1 LHRLVAPVTVGL
13 ALLALSGATA
23 GAHDESERTT
33 QPRVVLLDNPGAG
46 CSPANEPYYC
56 GPFRRA
62 ARLTGV
68 TGRIV
73 SLTLRED
80 PVDTL
85 ELIARQGH
93 DLVIAGSLYNEALGE
108 AAPRV
113 PKARYAIIDW
123 SLAGVPGRPRN
134 VQGVV
139 FRASEAAYLAGW
151 LAGRLERR
159 RPGRDVVGVV
169 GGYKATPVL
178 EFILGFG
185 AGARRASPEI
195 QVLTRY
201 SNDFVDPAKCKAIA
215 HNQIAKGAGAV
226 FDVAGRCG
234 LGALE
239 AAREAGVWGIGVD
252 YDQSS
257 LGPHIL
263 TSVVKRYDAAFLT
276 LFRQVRAGRIP
287 TGGDTVLTL
296 RQNGVGLG
304 KISSRVPASLR
315 AGVDRLRR
323 RIVAG
328 EIRVPGTVPSPR

>member
-1 LHRLVAPVTVGL
+1 MAPVAVGV
-13 ALLALSGATA
+13 ALLAASAAAG
-23 GAHDESERTT
+23 GAHHASKPAR

-68 TGRIV
+68 SGRLV

-80 PVDTL
+80 PGDTL

-93 DLVIAGSLYNEALGE
+93 DLVIAGALYTEALGE

-113 PKARYAIIDW
+113 PKARFAIIDW

-159 RPGRDVVGVV
+159 RQGRDVVGVV
-169 GGYKATPVL
+169 AGIEAPPVL
-178 EFILGFG
+178 EFVIGFR
-185 AGARRASPEI
+185 AGARRASPGI
-195 QVLTRY
+195 RVLTGY
-201 SNDFVDPAKCKAIA
+201 SRDFSDPAKCEAIA
-215 HNQIAKGAGAV
+215 RNQIARGAGAV
-226 FDVAGRCG
+226 FDVAGACG

-239 AAREAGVWGIGVD
+239 AAREGGVWGIGVD

-257 LGPHIL
+257 LGRHIL

-276 LFRQVRAGRIP
+276 LFRQVKAGRIP
-287 TGGDTVLTL
+287 TGRDTVLTL
-296 RQNGVGLG
+296 RENGVGLG
-304 KISSRVPASLR
+304 RISPRVPASLR
-315 AGVDRLRR
+315 TGIDRLRR